1 MATLTAI
8 TMHDSDDDEDEDY
21 VPPDIKASNASGD
34 ERHTKRARTSSPE
47 RSETDKLVQKQC
59 KERPLWQSFQA
70 SIASQSTSDAT
81 PAPVI
86 RTVKIQKQHRYAGEI
101 VTEVVEVPEDS
112 DDAKKWPRCSETTPA
127 YSSTAAPLQKL
138 TPRPRKGKLSLN
150 DLPDASFR
158 TKVNLKPKKLTTL
171 DMSAMQWRQ
180 HVSTSEP
187 YLKHELDASRRAG
200 GYLEKTEF
208 LERVGRRRE
217 DALHANR
224 NGKRRRL

>member
-8 TMHDSDDDEDEDY
+8 TMHESDDDEDEDY

-47 RSETDKLVQKQC
+47 RSETDKLVQKQR
-59 KERPLWQSFQA
+59 KDSLWQSFQA

-81 PAPVI
+81 PAP
-86 RTVKIQKQHRYAGEI
+86 QHRYAGEI

-150 DLPDASFR
+150 DLPDAPSGR
-158 TKVNLKPKKLTTL
+158 N
-171 DMSAMQWRQ
+171 MS
-180 HVSTSEP
+180 S
-187 YLKHELDASRRAG
+187 DASRRAG